1 MRREARMSWEEG
13 GEKKCPP
20 GVPTS
25 GGTRWHV

>member
-1 MRREARMSWEEG
+1 MTREARMSWEEG
-13 GEKKCPP
+13 GEKKWPP